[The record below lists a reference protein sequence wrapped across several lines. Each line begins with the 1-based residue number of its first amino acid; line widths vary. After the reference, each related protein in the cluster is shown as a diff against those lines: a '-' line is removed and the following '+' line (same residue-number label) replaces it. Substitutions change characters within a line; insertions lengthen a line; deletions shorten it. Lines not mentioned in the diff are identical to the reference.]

1 MMISMM
7 LASSQ
12 AAYEPSAHYKA
23 MEQFS
28 VSSPSSI
35 TGQSS
40 AITPTGKLWQQP
52 LADAGNG
59 SFTAT
64 SHDTLTE
71 EAEHMRR
78 HEALVRLLRSW
89 DEEDEQEDEQERRET
104 WEQLKR
110 ALDEDR
116 LSDRKLFP

>member
-7 LASSQ
+7 LANSQ
-12 AAYEPSAHYKA
+12 AAYEPTAHYKT

-35 TGQSS
+35 TWQSS

-52 LADAGNG
+52 LADAGNRDLTV
-59 SFTAT
+59 TA
-64 SHDTLTE
+64 HDTLTD

-78 HEALVRLLRSW
+78 HEALVRLLQSR
-89 DEEDEQEDEQERRET
+89 DEEDEQEQRET

-116 LSDRKLFP
+116 LSERKLFP

>member
-1 MMISMM
+1 MINM
-7 LASSQ
+7 LLVNSQ
-12 AAYEPSAHYKA
+12 SAYEPSAHYKA
-23 MEQFS
+23 IGQFS

-52 LADAGNG
+52 LTDAGNG
-59 SFTAT
+59 CLTAT
-64 SHDTLTE
+64 SHDTLTD
-71 EAEHMRR
+71 EAEHIRR
-78 HEALVRLLRSW
+78 HEALVRLLQSR
-89 DEEDEQEDEQERRET
+89 DEEDEQEQRET

-116 LSDRKLFP
+116 LSERKLFP